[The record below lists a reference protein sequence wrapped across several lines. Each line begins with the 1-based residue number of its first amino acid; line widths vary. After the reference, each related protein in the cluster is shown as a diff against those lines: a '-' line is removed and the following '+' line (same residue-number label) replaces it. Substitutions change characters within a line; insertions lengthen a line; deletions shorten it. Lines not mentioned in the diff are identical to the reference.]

1 MVGSDEL
8 DDLICILARTF
19 CSYLDETERNMAKS
33 RQNQCTTRPERQWV
47 GKRRQ
52 QRTPPEELDYKREAK
67 FQKIEE
73 KVISQAEK
81 DDSSYMT

>member
-1 MVGSDEL
+1 
-8 DDLICILARTF
+8 
-19 CSYLDETERNMAKS
+19 MAKS

-81 DDSSYMT
+81 DDSSYKTSDGENEER